1 MNFITDRK
9 TKQSNRREKK
19 ERKKEREMDRVKIEN
34 TANSILPKP
43 QYA

>member
-1 MNFITDRK
+1 MNFITDWNSQTEEKKKR
-9 TKQSNRREKK
+9 KK
-19 ERKKEREMDRVKIEN
+19 EREREMDRVKIEN

>member
-1 MNFITDRK
+1 MNFITDRNSQTEEK
-9 TKQSNRREKK
+9 KKRKK
-19 ERKKEREMDRVKIEN
+19 EREREMDRVKIEN